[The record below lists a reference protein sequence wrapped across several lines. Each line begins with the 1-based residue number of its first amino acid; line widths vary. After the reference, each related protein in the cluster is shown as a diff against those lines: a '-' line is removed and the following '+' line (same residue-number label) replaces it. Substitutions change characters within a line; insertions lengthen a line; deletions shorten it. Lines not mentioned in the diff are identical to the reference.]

1 MKSQEKI
8 DFYNKATKNILAR
21 LDMLNLTKE
30 QHKKAEDLVKKFR
43 DAFTKEEVKKATF
56 LGPDNDMF
64 WDLGYDSGGFCRVAS
79 ISFAIAMDFHDW
91 QLMAIDDTQWP
102 GKMSHHYLKHI
113 PSGKFFDLTYDQFAV
128 DGLTVPYNLGQKAA
142 YSLSLQDEAHKFAK
156 MVGIDLIKSLIET
169 KGK

>member
-1 MKSQEKI
+1 MKTPEQKV
-8 DFYNKATKNILAR
+8 FYEQATKNILAR
-21 LDMLNLTKE
+21 LAMLKLSKKE
-30 QHKKAEDLVKKFR
+30 QNKAEELVKRFR
-43 DAFTKEEVKKATF
+43 AAFTKEEVKKATF

-91 QLMAIDDTQWP
+91 QLMVIDETQWP

-113 PSGKFFDLTYDQFAV
+113 PSGKFFDITYDQFAV
-128 DGLTVPYNLGQKAA
+128 EGLTVPYHLGQKAN
-142 YSLSLQDEAHKFAK
+142 YSLSSTDETHKFAK